1 MKTLQRLAGLG
12 IAGNSAGHLD
22 QTGEI
27 AALDVSDQS
36 DKPRALFPFYVPDA
50 SDDYLTVDPYSSDT
64 LQLPDDEDAIVQME
78 PELAIRFSVQKPLN
92 GHVIQLV
99 PRAMTVANDA
109 THRNCKASKLAQ
121 KKNWGQASKGL
132 ANAEVTLEQFD
143 SGLAHFRLC
152 GFHCRNGIWQ
162 LTGKDTALT
171 NYTVFYDEL
180 TQWINRQ
187 VATQGDQGALHD
199 IQGLLKASDDL
210 SDVYIMVGAV
220 RYTEYGETH
229 RLQAGDKTAVILY
242 DSRKHSACEIQNEL
256 ELSGECAGEGV
267 IGLVQGVIGCDQQL

>member
-1 MKTLQRLAGLG
+1 MNTHQRLAGFG

-27 AALDVSDQS
+27 VALDVSDQS

-50 SDDYLTVDPYSSDT
+50 SDDYLTVDPYSSYT

-92 GHVIQLV
+92 GHAIQLI

-109 THRNCKASKLAQ
+109 THRNCKANKLAQ
-121 KKNWGQASKGL
+121 KKNWGKASKGL
-132 ANAEVTLEQFD
+132 ANVEVALEQFD
-143 SGLAHFRLC
+143 SGLGHFRLC
-152 GFHCRNGIWQ
+152 GFHYRNGTWQ

-171 NYTVFYDEL
+171 DYTVFYDEL
-180 TQWINRQ
+180 TQWINKQ
-187 VATQGDQGALHD
+187 AATQSDEGALHN
-199 IQGLLKASDDL
+199 IQGLLKASDDS